1 MSCVVSR
8 AHERLVRLVRLVR
21 TLTLSQTRNFST
33 HRGRVP
39 HNFYVGDH
47 ARLLDDASPTDTE
60 RSTVI
65 KMVPELHNG
74 VVSRDR
80 AGDGGSKQLYM

>member
-33 HRGRVP
+33 HRGRVT
-39 HNFYVGDH
+39 GDTIFMWGTMP
-47 ARLLDDASPTDTE
+47 RLVLGRIS
-60 RSTVI
+60 
-65 KMVPELHNG
+65 
-74 VVSRDR
+74 DR
-80 AGDGGSKQLYM
+80 AEHGH